1 MPKISKLYQESLA
14 NDVVARFERLAIEYN
29 MIDTAD
35 LYKFLL
41 HVPDDLLKSYLDR
54 NVYSNGVQINEES
67 NDGK

>member
-1 MPKISKLYQESLA
+1 MPKISELYQESLA

-41 HVPDDLLKSYLDR
+41 HVPSGLLKSYLDR

-67 NDGK
+67 GDE